1 MFKAAYQG
9 TVGDSSEEA
18 IVRFFQGVEIKPV
31 ACTTLEEVVSRVEN
45 REVEYGFIPTE
56 NQNLIKKQNLYKI
69 YEYAHPKNHNIFAIF
84 RIKEGY

>member
-9 TVGDSSEEA
+9 IEGESSEEVV
-18 IVRFFQGVEIKPV
+18 VRFFHGVGIKPV
-31 ACTTLEEVVSRVEN
+31 PCATLEEVVLKVEK
-45 REVEYGFIPTE
+45 REVEYGFIPLE

-69 YEYAHPKNHNIFAIF
+69 YEYEHPKSRTPFAIF

>member
-18 IVRFFQGVEIKPV
+18 IVRFFQGVEITPV
-31 ACTTLEEVVSRVEN
+31 PCTTLEEVVSKVEN

-56 NQNLIKKQNLYKI
+56 NQDLIKKQSLYKI
-69 YEYAHPKNHNIFAIF
+69 YEYVHSKSHTTYAIF
-84 RIKEGY
+84 RMKEGY